1 MAFDKIDITF
11 KEKLILESKD
21 QLDKCEIAYETYGKI
36 NKNKSNVILVC
47 HALTGDQF
55 CSGIHPSTNKKGWWD
70 ILVGPGKVI
79 DTNFFLLFVVMLLVA
94 VKEVQDRQVS
104 ILKMA
109 NNIIWTFLS

>member
-21 QLDKCEIAYETYGKI
+21 QLNKCEIAYETYGKI

-55 CSGIHPSTNKKGWWD
+55 CSGIHPATNKKGWWD

-79 DTNFFLLFVVMLLVA
+79 DTNFFFV
-94 VKEVQDRQVS
+94 
-104 ILKMA
+104 
-109 NNIIWTFLS
+109 NY